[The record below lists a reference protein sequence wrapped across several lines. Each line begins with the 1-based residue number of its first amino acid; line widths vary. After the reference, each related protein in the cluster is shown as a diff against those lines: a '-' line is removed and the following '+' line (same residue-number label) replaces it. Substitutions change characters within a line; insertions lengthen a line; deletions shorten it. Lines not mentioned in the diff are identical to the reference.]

1 VFDLA
6 RTGVVAGAVVAL
18 AAGLVVAPAASSSTA
33 SAAGG
38 RSTATTASSTPAGRT
53 TSAAPTTPADR
64 AAAAS
69 RPSASA
75 APRPT
80 ARPSASATAR
90 PTATPSASATPRPT
104 ASATARPTAAPRTTA
119 TTTSSTIRTAPPAT
133 VYAGGLHVEQQGAA
147 ATAASQLAA
156 QGRTADAAAART
168 IAAQPIAVW
177 LGSWYDDAMLVTVI
191 QRTVAAAEKK
201 GTTPVFVTY
210 DIPGRDCGGYSAGG
224 ATSDAAYLAWNGKV
238 ASALAGHRA
247 VVLVEP
253 DSLGHLD
260 ACPAMTATRTATLA
274 AAVGA
279 FSRAGVPAY
288 LDGGNSN
295 WVKPADMAARL
306 RAAGVDQARGFFT
319 NVANYYPVDQ
329 ERAYAE
335 QVSAATGGARYVI
348 DVSRNGRGWK
358 GTWCNAPGAGL
369 GQTPRV
375 ATSGATRLD
384 ALLWVKTPGASDGTC
399 NGGPAAGVWFP
410 EYATALVAN
419 RR

>member
-1 VFDLA
+1 VIDLA
-6 RTGVVAGAVVAL
+6 RAGVVAGAVVAF
-18 AAGLVVAPAASSSTA
+18 AAGLVVAPAASSA
-33 SAAGG
+33 PVSAAAA
-38 RSTATTASSTPAGRT
+38 RTTATTASST
-53 TSAAPTTPADR
+53 
-64 AAAAS
+64 
-69 RPSASA
+69 
-75 APRPT
+75 
-80 ARPSASATAR
+80 
-90 PTATPSASATPRPT
+90 
-104 ASATARPTAAPRTTA
+104 
-119 TTTSSTIRTAPPAT
+119 IRTAPSGT
-133 VYAGGLHVEQQGAA
+133 VYEGGLHVELAGPAAAA
-147 ATAASQLAA
+147 ATTLAA
-156 QGRTADAAAART
+156 QGRDDDAAAART
-168 IAAQPIAVW
+168 IAAQPIAIW
-177 LGSWYDDAMLVTVI
+177 LGSWYDDAMLVKVVD
-191 QRTVAAAEKK
+191 RTVAAAEKK
-201 GTTPVFVTY
+201 GATPVFVTY

-224 ATSDAAYLAWNGKV
+224 AADDAAYLSWNDRV

-274 AAVGA
+274 QAVAA

-306 RAAGVDQARGFFT
+306 RAAGIDQARGFFT
-319 NVANYYPVDQ
+319 NVAGYYPVDQ

-375 ATSGATRLD
+375 ATSGATGLD

-399 NGGPAAGVWFP
+399 NGGPAAGTWFP
-410 EYATALVAN
+410 AYATALVAN

>member
-1 VFDLA
+1 MFDLA

-75 APRPT
+75 TPRPT
-80 ARPSASATAR
+80 TTPRPA
-90 PTATPSASATPRPT
+90 ATPRPT
-104 ASATARPTAAPRTTA
+104 ATPRPAAPVRTTA
-119 TTTSSTIRTAPPAT
+119 TTTSSTIRTASPAT
-133 VYAGGLHVEQQGAA
+133 VYAGGLHVEQQGPA